1 MMTYRTYWLLF
12 FVIGAMFFYGQY
24 GEKIFLSPKTTQ
36 FIRIWNWSDYVP
48 ADVLED
54 FQKET
59 GIQVFFD
66 PFDDLSIL
74 EAHLISG
81 NSGYDVVFPTA
92 TYIGRGLLGDF
103 YAPLDFSQIPNAQGL
118 DPRIM
123 EALRSVDPGLN
134 YCVPYLWGALGIAY
148 NETILKE
155 KGLLDAFQLNSWSCL
170 FDPKKAA
177 LMQSCHFT
185 LMDSPIEGLQTAL
198 IFLGIH
204 PNSEAMVDLFA
215 GIHVFEAVQ
224 PYVYRFNSQV
234 IDQLVSGE
242 VLIAQCYAS
251 LAKFAQR
258 MGEKVSPP
266 QIIRFQVPKE
276 GSVLS
281 IDTMAIPKNA
291 PNPKGAHAF
300 INFILSPRIITRI
313 SETFRMANAVPA
325 SWPLISRELR
335 EDPHTFLKSMDGIA
349 FERLPNPAF
358 GRLQMQ
364 AWIAMKMGYGSS
376 IHHTVFMNRF
386 DPKKQPI
393 HSDHVVEKI
402 VALLKQN
409 QQKHQNVGFF
419 GSDSFFGPNKDDGS
433 ASHLGKNFDVISHA
447 IEPDHLDEQE
457 SRHQISPQ
465 DRVDLEDLCA
475 YACFNHDHPKHGS
488 LSGFGSPLI
497 SHRSESDVD
506 SPAAA

>member
-12 FVIGAMFFYGQY
+12 VVIGGVFFYGQY

-36 FIRIWNWSDYVP
+36 SIRIWNWSDYVP

-54 FQKET
+54 FEKET

-81 NSGYDVVFPTA
+81 HSGYDVVFPTA
-92 TYIGRGLLGDF
+92 TYVGRGLLGDF
-103 YAPLDFSQIPNAQGL
+103 YAPLDFSQIPNANGL

-155 KGLLDAFQLNSWSCL
+155 KGLLDVFQLDSWSCL
-170 FDPKKAA
+170 FNPQKAA
-177 LMQSCHFT
+177 LMQPCHFT

-224 PYVYRFNSQV
+224 PYVYRFNSQI

-242 VLIAQCYAS
+242 VLISQCYAS

-300 INFILSPRIITRI
+300 INFILSPRIIARI

-393 HSDHVVEKI
+393 HLDHVMKKI
-402 VALLKQN
+402 FALLKQK
-409 QQKHQNVGFF
+409 QQKHQNVGFL
-419 GSDSFFGPNKDDGS
+419 GDHSFFGRSNDEDAETHLEQHFDTFFHAVESDHPHAQES
-433 ASHLGKNFDVISHA
+433 SHKVISKD
-447 IEPDHLDEQE
+447 P
-457 SRHQISPQ
+457 
-465 DRVDLEDLCA
+465 VDLEDLYA
-475 YACFNHDHPKHGS
+475 YAYSKPDHPKHGS
-488 LSGFGSPLI
+488 FSGFGTPLI
-497 SHRSESDVD
+497 VSQE
-506 SPAAA
+506 